1 MGNTVMSVICLLIG
15 LALLGVGIYLLT
27 TGGSKLT
34 GGVLVGL
41 GALIIALFA
50 CTMYLIL
57 NFDKLQRKAEDKA
70 AREAEARRAER
81 RREAD
86 RLRAERGLP
95 VVEPFGEEK
104 NEGSISAERED
115 DNIENVR

>member
-1 MGNTVMSVICLLIG
+1 MSVICLLIG

-41 GALIIALFA
+41 GALIIALFG

-70 AREAEARRAER
+70 AREAEAR
-81 RREAD
+81 
-86 RLRAERGLP
+86 RAERGLP